1 MKVTTP
7 TVLITRFSAIGDV
20 ALAIPIVYS
29 YCRSNPHLHFL
40 MVTRKP
46 LQNIFINAPAN
57 LTVIGI
63 NTATDYKSLCGM
75 SRLLRELRK
84 DYNIKGY
91 ADLHDVIRTKYLRKL
106 TSFWFIPTTHIRKG
120 RFEKRK
126 LTRKH
131 NKKLHRL
138 DNTIDRYRKVF
149 ERMGLFCTD
158 SRYEFDYIFGPDGA
172 PDSACPEI
180 ARRGNGD
187 DGLKWIGIAPFAR
200 HKGKIYP
207 PELMEKV
214 LEILS
219 QRPDVRL
226 FLFGGGDRETEQ
238 LGQWAARFP
247 NTVSLAS
254 ARLGFAAEMALMSRL
269 DVMLTMDSANLHLAA
284 ISGPAG
290 IVSVWGATHPYCG
303 FGGWRELLH
312 SQVQAD
318 LPCRPCSVF
327 GNKPCRFGDF
337 RCLRAISPEEI
348 VAKVLKST
356 RYTPPKY
363 DEEESNK

>member
-1 MKVTTP
+1 MKVITP

-29 YCRSNPHLHFL
+29 YCRSHPHLHFL

-63 NTATDYKSLCGM
+63 DTAADYKGLCGM
-75 SRLLRELRK
+75 RRLLRELRK

-106 TSFWFIPTTHIRKG
+106 TSFRFISTAHIRKG
-120 RFEKRK
+120 RFEKRR

-138 DNTIDRYRKVF
+138 TPTIDRYCKVF
-149 ERMGLFCTD
+149 ERMGMIFQPG
-158 SRYEFDYIFGPDGA
+158 FDYIFGPDGA

-238 LGQWAARFP
+238 LGQWASRFP

-290 IVSVWGATHPYCG
+290 IVSIWGATHPYCG
-303 FGGWRELLH
+303 FGGWRELLN
-312 SQVQAD
+312 SQIQAN

-327 GNKPCRFGDF
+327 GNKPCRFGDY

-348 VAKVLKST
+348 AAKVLAAT
-356 RYTPPKY
+356 RYIPPKN
-363 DEEESNK
+363 DEEESNNR

>member
-20 ALAIPIVYS
+20 ALTIPFVYS
-29 YCRSNPHLHFL
+29 YCRSNLGMHFL

-46 LQNIFINAPAN
+46 LQNIFINTPAN

-63 NTATDYKSLCGM
+63 DTTADYKGLCGM
-75 SRLLRELRK
+75 RRLLRELRK
-84 DYNIKGY
+84 DYNIKAY

-106 TSFWFIPTTHIRKG
+106 TSLSLISTAHIRKG
-120 RFEKRK
+120 RFGKWR

-131 NKKLHRL
+131 NKKLHEL
-138 DNTIDRYRKVF
+138 IPTI
-149 ERMGLFCTD
+149 E
-158 SRYEFDYIFGPDGA
+158 RYERVFKRLGIFSRPGFDYIFGPDGA

-219 QRPDVRL
+219 QQPDVRL

-238 LGQWAARFP
+238 LGQWASRFP

-269 DVMLTMDSANLHLAA
+269 DVMLTMDSANLHLAT

-303 FGGWRELLH
+303 FGGWKDFLH

-327 GNKPCRFGDF
+327 GNKPCRFGDY
-337 RCLRAISPEEI
+337 RCLRAIPPEEI
-348 VAKVLKST
+348 AAKVLAAT
-356 RYTPPKY
+356 RHTPAKY
-363 DEEESNK
+363 DEE

>member
-1 MKVTTP
+1 MKVTAP

-20 ALAIPIVYS
+20 AMTIPFVYC
-29 YCRSNPHLHFL
+29 YCLSNPGMHFL

-46 LQNIFINAPAN
+46 LQNIFLNAPAN

-63 NTATDYKSLCGM
+63 DTKTDYKGLCGM
-75 SRLLRELRK
+75 RRLLRELRA
-84 DYNIKGY
+84 DYNITAY

-106 TSFWFIPTTHIRKG
+106 TFFLIPTAHIRKG
-120 RFEKRK
+120 RFAKWR

-138 DNTIDRYRKVF
+138 TSTDLRYKKVF
-149 ERMGLFCTD
+149 DRLGLSFQG
-158 SRYEFDYIFGPDGA
+158 RFEYIFGPDGA

-187 DGLKWIGIAPFAR
+187 DGLKWIGVAPFAR

-219 QRPDVRL
+219 QRSDVRL
-226 FLFGGGDRETEQ
+226 FLFGGGDREAEQ
-238 LGQWAARFP
+238 LEQWASRFP

-303 FGGWRELLH
+303 FGGWLDIFH
-312 SQVQAD
+312 SKVQAD

-327 GNKPCRFGDF
+327 GNKPCRFGDY
-337 RCLRAISPEEI
+337 RCLRAIPPEKI
-348 VAKVLKST
+348 AAKVLASSRVTFYNKEKS
-356 RYTPPKY
+356 
-363 DEEESNK
+363 NN